1 MSMKVNKTLPSPAE
15 LKKEYPLSDR
25 LKEIK
30 NKRDAEMMRS
40 GGCKSSP
47 LFL

>member
-1 MSMKVNKTLPSPAE
+1 MSRKVNKTLPSPAE

-30 NKRDAEMMRS
+30 NKRDAEIRDIFT
-40 GGCKSSP
+40 GK
-47 LFL
+47 